1 MICFN
6 QISQQEL
13 AKAQQ
18 THADVNLE
26 AEVGFRTRMDDLHRE
41 LSEVRVSVK
50 YRRTTTATTNNKKRH
65 SNQ

>member
-1 MICFN
+1 MMICFN

-41 LSEVRVSVK
+41 LSEVRVSVI
-50 YRRTTTATTNNKKRH
+50 
-65 SNQ
+65 